1 MKKIFT
7 SIIAAT
13 LAAGTV
19 AAASYTGGI
28 FLLNEDWF
36 GHNASSVNFYSY
48 DGDSIV
54 YRAYQAANPGS
65 TLGNTAEYAAIDGDN
80 IYFCSK
86 QNYGSTG
93 GRLVVADAK
102 TLEKK
107 ASIDAIGDADTRA
120 FLAVS
125 DTKAYIST
133 SAGVYTYDKSTN
145 TVGPAIAG
153 ITGEVGNMVLVGDKV
168 LAASND
174 KISVIDAVADALV
187 KTVAVSSLTTVFT
200 VGGQAYAAVNS
211 STWGAPGSSSTE
223 HFLKLDATTCEPT
236 DTLAVAMA
244 TQNTWFAWKNSNP
257 AIDEQHQVLYYSPY
271 EGCNFISKYDLAS
284 GTFTQQF
291 ITFDGSQQMYGNV
304 VAFDPASGYIVAETF
319 EGYSSQNYYLNI
331 YTTDGTQ
338 VKSIKLASNYW
349 FPSMVLFSPREQVS
363 TGVASTTAAGQVASV
378 KYFNLQGMASDEPFD
393 GINIKVI
400 TYTDGTKQSLKMVK

>member
-48 DGDSIV
+48 AGDSIV

-65 TLGNTAEYAAIDGDN
+65 TLGNTAQYAAQDGDN

-107 ASIDAIGDADTRA
+107 VSIDAIGGADTRA
-120 FLAVS
+120 FLSVS
-125 DTKAYIST
+125 DTKAYVST
-133 SAGVYTYDKSTN
+133 SAGVYAFDKSTS
-145 TVGPAIAG
+145 TVGSAIAG
-153 ITGEVGNMVLVGDKV
+153 ISSEVGNMVLAGGKV
-168 LAASND
+168 LGAGNG
-174 KISVIDAVADALV
+174 KIYVIDVVADTLI
-187 KTVAVSSLTTVFT
+187 KTVAVSSLTTVFK
-200 VGGQAYAAVNS
+200 VNDQLYAAANS
-211 STWGAPGSSSTE
+211 STWGAPSSSSTE
-223 HFLKLDATTCEPT
+223 RFIKLDATTCEPV
-236 DTLAVAMA
+236 DTLAVPMA

-257 AIDEQHQVLYYSPY
+257 AIDEANQVLYYSPY
-271 EGCNFISKYDLAS
+271 EGCNFISKYDLA
-284 GTFTQQF
+284 GRTFTQQF

-304 VAFDPASGYIVAETF
+304 VGFDSQNGYIVAETF

-331 YTTDGTQ
+331 YKTDGTQ
-338 VKSIKLASNYW
+338 VKSIKLESNYW
-349 FPSMVLFSPREQVS
+349 FPSMVLFSPKEQVS
-363 TGVASTTAAGQVASV
+363 TGVTSAAAARQVASV
-378 KYFNLQGMASDEPFD
+378 KYFNLQGMSSDEPFD
-393 GINIKVI
+393 GINIKI
-400 TYTDGTKQSLKMVK
+400 TTYTDGTKLSQKIVK